1 MALTYATM
9 GAIVKASEQ
18 ARNLSRSYCPEKV
31 PSRVTPVNGATVRL
45 EQRSNGLD
53 TALSRLVIAGSSP
66 VCSTLGS
73 RFDSGEPT
81 DKAHTPCRGVWYGA
95 VRVRTGVLEW
105 KPIGLIARLHIR
117 VG

>member
-9 GAIVKASEQ
+9 DAIVKASEQ
-18 ARNLSRSYCPEKV
+18 SRKPVPVVLSGESI

-73 RFDSGEPT
+73 RFDSG
-81 DKAHTPCRGVWYGA
+81 
-95 VRVRTGVLEW
+95 
-105 KPIGLIARLHIR
+105 
-117 VG
+117 